1 LIIDYYFFGNQ
12 HYTTNA
18 TYIPVIARQMPN
30 PENGATVGAPPF
42 DFLKV
47 EQAMARRVLQM
58 HKEFSQ

>member
-1 LIIDYYFFGNQ
+1 MSSIEPNLYITQN
-12 HYTTNA
+12 
-18 TYIPVIARQMPN
+18 IPVIARQMPN

-47 EQAMARRVLQM
+47 EQAMGRRILQM